1 MFIDEVVMEVTAGR
15 GGDGCMAFLR
25 EKFVPMG
32 GPNGG
37 NGGKG
42 ADIIFKADEGLKT
55 LVDLRYLKTV
65 KGDSGLNGEGK
76 NKNGKF
82 AEDKIIK
89 VPVGT
94 TIKDYDSNLV
104 IADLTKHGEEVIVA
118 YGGKGGRGNVTLAT
132 RNNPCPS
139 FAERGEPGE
148 VRKIKVELR
157 MLADVG
163 LVGMPSVGKS
173 TLLSMITN
181 ANPKIASYHFTTLS
195 PNLGV
200 VTTKDRYNY
209 VIADLPGL
217 IEGASTGTGLGHKF
231 LKHIERTKII
241 AHIIDMSASEGRD
254 PYEDYLVIRKEL
266 EEFSPKLLNKQEII
280 IANKMDLP
288 SAKENLNLF
297 KQKINKEAYEIS
309 ALNNQNLDTIINVL
323 ADLVKNTKSEV
334 LFDEDIQESHV
345 LYKFKKEKPF
355 TIIKENEHTY
365 IIKGEQVE
373 KIFKMINFNTEEAIQ
388 RFAKK
393 LRNMG
398 VDEELERLGVEEG
411 DIIRILDY
419 EFEEKNVKFLLN
431 RAKT

>member
-1 MFIDEVVMEVTAGR
+1 MFIDEVVMEVSAGR

-55 LVDLRYLKTV
+55 LVDLRYLKNV
-65 KGDSGLNGEGK
+65 KGDAGLNGEGK
-76 NKNGKF
+76 NKNGKY

-94 TIKDYDSNLV
+94 TIKDYDTNLV
-104 IADLTKHGEEVIVA
+104 IADLTHHDEEVIVA

-200 VTTKDRYNY
+200 VTTKDHYNY

-217 IEGASTGTGLGHKF
+217 IEGASEGTGLGHKF

-241 AHIIDMSASEGRD
+241 AHIIDMSSSEGRD
-254 PYEDYLVIRKEL
+254 PYEDYLIIRQEL
-266 EEFSPKLLNKQEII
+266 EK
-280 IANKMDLP
+280 
-288 SAKENLNLF
+288 F
-297 KQKINKEAYEIS
+297 KQKVNKEVYEIS
-309 ALNNQNLDTIINVL
+309 ALTNQNLDIIINVL
-323 ADLVKNTKSEV
+323 GDLVKNTPEEV
-334 LFDEDIQESHV
+334 LYDEDIQESHV

-355 TIIKENEHTY
+355 TIIKEDHTFT
-365 IIKGEQVE
+365 IKGEKVE
-373 KIFKMINFNTEEAIQ
+373 KIFKMINFNTEEAIS

-398 VDEELERLGVEEG
+398 VDEELEKLGVEEG
-411 DIIRILDY
+411 DTIKILDY
-419 EFEEKNVKFLLN
+419 EFEYTK
-431 RAKT
+431 

>member
-1 MFIDEVVMEVTAGR
+1 MFIDEVLMEVSAGR

-55 LVDLRYLKTV
+55 LIDLRYLKNV
-65 KGDSGLNGEGK
+65 KGDAGLNGEGK
-76 NKNGKF
+76 NKNGKY
-82 AEDKIIK
+82 AEDKIIR

-94 TIKDYDSNLV
+94 TIKDNETGMV
-104 IADLTKHGEEVIVA
+104 IADLTHHNEEVIVA

-200 VTTKDRYNY
+200 VSTKDKYNY

-217 IEGASTGTGLGHKF
+217 IEGASEGTGLGHKF

-241 AHIIDMSASEGRD
+241 AHVIDMSASEGRD

-266 EEFSPKLLNKQEII
+266 EKFSPKLLNKEEII

-288 SAKENLNLF
+288 ESHDNLIKFKKKIDKEV
-297 KQKINKEAYEIS
+297 YEIS
-309 ALNNQNLDTIINVL
+309 ALNNQNLDEIINVL
-323 ADLVKNTKSEV
+323 SEKVKNTPEEV
-334 LFDEDIQESHV
+334 LYDEDIQESHV

-355 TIIKENEHTY
+355 TIIKEGNTFV
-365 IIKGEQVE
+365 IKGDKVE
-373 KIFKMINFNTEEAIQ
+373 KIFKMINFNTEEAIS

-393 LRNMG
+393 LRSMG
-398 VDEELERLGVEEG
+398 VDEELEKMGVNEG

-419 EFEEKNVKFLLN
+419 EFEYTK
-431 RAKT
+431 

>member
-1 MFIDEVVMEVTAGR
+1 MFIDEVIMEVEAGR

-55 LVDLRYLKTV
+55 LIDLRYMKNI
-65 KGDSGLNGEGK
+65 KGAPGLNGEGK
-76 NKNGKF
+76 NKNGSY
-82 AEDKIIK
+82 AENKIIK

-94 TIKDYDSNLV
+94 TVKDFDTNLV
-104 IADLTKHGEEVIVA
+104 IADLTKHNEEVVVA

-181 ANPKIASYHFTTLS
+181 ANPKIAAYHFTTLS

-200 VTTKDRYNY
+200 VSTKENNY
-209 VIADLPGL
+209 VVADLPGL
-217 IEGASTGTGLGHKF
+217 IEGASEGSGLGHKF

-241 AHIIDMSASEGRD
+241 AHIVDMSASEGRD
-254 PYEDYLVIRKEL
+254 PYEDYQIIRKEL
-266 EEFSPKLLNKQEII
+266 ETFSPKLLNKQEII

-288 SAKENLNLF
+288 QSQDNLKEF
-297 KQKINKEAYEIS
+297 KKKVDKDIYEIS
-309 ALNNQNLDTIINVL
+309 AINNQNLDTIINVL
-323 ADLVKNTKSEV
+323 SELVKNTKEEI
-334 LFDEDIQESHV
+334 LYDEDVQEKHV

-355 TIIKENEHTY
+355 TIIKDGNDF

-373 KIFKMINFNTEEAIQ
+373 KIFKMINFNTEEAIS

-398 VDEELERLGVEEG
+398 VDEELEKMGVKEG
-411 DIIRILDY
+411 DIIKILDY
-419 EFEEKNVKFLLN
+419 EFEYTK
-431 RAKT
+431 

>member
-1 MFIDEVVMEVTAGR
+1 MFVDEVVMEVTAGR
-15 GGDGCMAFLR
+15 GGDGCMAFRR

-42 ADIIFKADEGLKT
+42 ADIIFKADEGLRT
-55 LVDLRYLKTV
+55 LIDLRYLKNV
-65 KGDSGLNGEGK
+65 KGDPGKNGEGK
-76 NKNGKF
+76 NKSGSY
-82 AEDKIIK
+82 AEDKIIQ
-89 VPVGT
+89 VPVGS
-94 TIKDYDSNLV
+94 TIKDFETNNI
-104 IADLTKHGEEVIVA
+104 IADLTKHNEEVIVA
-118 YGGKGGRGNVTLAT
+118 YGGKGGRGNVSLAT
-132 RNNPCPS
+132 KTNPCPS

-148 VRKIKVELR
+148 TRKIKVELR

-163 LVGMPSVGKS
+163 LVGLPSVGKS

-200 VTTKDRYNY
+200 VTTKDNNF

-217 IEGASTGTGLGHKF
+217 IEGASEGLGLGHKF

-254 PYEDYLVIRKEL
+254 PYDDYITIRKEL
-266 EEFSPKLLNKQEII
+266 ETFSKRLLTKEEII

-288 SAKENLNLF
+288 NSKENLKEF
-297 KQKINKEAYEIS
+297 KKKINKEVYEIS
-309 ALNNQNLDTIINVL
+309 AINNQNLDKLINAL
-323 ADLVKNTKSEV
+323 SDLVKNTKEEK
-334 LFDEDIQESHV
+334 LYEEDIQEKHV
-345 LYKFKKEKPF
+345 LYKFKQEKPF
-355 TIIKENEHTY
+355 TIIKENSNTY
-365 IIKGEQVE
+365 VIKGEKVE
-373 KIFKMINFNTEEAIQ
+373 KIFKMINFNTEEAIS

-398 VDEELERLGVEEG
+398 VDEELEKLGIKEG
-411 DIIRILDY
+411 DIIKILDY
-419 EFEEKNVKFLLN
+419 EFEYTK
-431 RAKT
+431 

>member
-1 MFIDEVVMEVTAGR
+1 MFVDEVVMEVEAGR

-42 ADIIFKADEGLKT
+42 SDIIFKADEGLKT
-55 LVDLRYLKTV
+55 LIDLRYQKKI
-65 KGDSGLNGEGK
+65 KGDAGLNGEGK
-76 NKNGKF
+76 NKNGSY

-94 TIKDYDSNLV
+94 TIKDYDTGMI
-104 IADLTKHGEEVIVA
+104 IADLTKHNEEVIVA

-132 RNNPCPS
+132 RSNPCPS

-148 VRKIKVELR
+148 IRKIKVELR

-163 LVGMPSVGKS
+163 LVGLPSVGKS

-181 ANPKIASYHFTTLS
+181 ANPKIAAYHFTTLS

-200 VTTKDRYNY
+200 VQTKDNNF

-217 IEGASTGTGLGHKF
+217 IEGASEGVGLGHKF
-231 LKHIERTKII
+231 LKHVERTKII
-241 AHIIDMSASEGRD
+241 AHVIDMSASEGRD
-254 PYEDYLVIRKEL
+254 PYDDYQVIRKEL
-266 EEFSPKLLNKQEII
+266 EEFSPKLLNKEEII
-280 IANKMDLP
+280 VANKMDLP
-288 SAKENLNLF
+288 QSKENLEAF
-297 KQKINKEAYEIS
+297 KKKINKEVYEIS
-309 ALNNQNLDTIINVL
+309 ALNNQNLDTLINAL
-323 ADLVKNTKSEV
+323 SELVKNTKEET
-334 LFDEDIQESHV
+334 LYDEEIQEKHV
-345 LYKFKKEKPF
+345 LYKFKQEKPF
-355 TIIKENEHTY
+355 TIIKENDHTFV
-365 IIKGEQVE
+365 IKGEKVE
-373 KIFKMINFNTEEAIQ
+373 KIFKMMNFNTEEAIS

-398 VDEELERLGVEEG
+398 VDEELEKMNVKEG
-411 DIIRILDY
+411 DIIKVLDY
-419 EFEEKNVKFLLN
+419 EFEYTK
-431 RAKT
+431 

>member
-1 MFIDEVVMEVTAGR
+1 MFIDEVLMEVSAGR

-55 LVDLRYLKTV
+55 LIDLRYLKNV
-65 KGDSGLNGEGK
+65 KGDAGLNGEGK
-76 NKNGKF
+76 NKNGKY
-82 AEDKIIK
+82 AEDKIIR

-94 TIKDYDSNLV
+94 TIKDNETGMV
-104 IADLTKHGEEVIVA
+104 IADLTHHNEEVIVA

-200 VTTKDRYNY
+200 VSTKDKYNY

-217 IEGASTGTGLGHKF
+217 IEGASEGTGLGHKF

-241 AHIIDMSASEGRD
+241 AHVIDMSASEGRD

-266 EEFSPKLLNKQEII
+266 EKFSPKLLNKEEII

-288 SAKENLNLF
+288 ESHDNLIKFKKKIGKEV
-297 KQKINKEAYEIS
+297 YEIS
-309 ALNNQNLDTIINVL
+309 ALNNQNLDEIINVL
-323 ADLVKNTKSEV
+323 SEKVKNTPEEV
-334 LFDEDIQESHV
+334 LYDEDIQESHV
-345 LYKFKKEKPF
+345 LYKFKREKPF
-355 TIIKENEHTY
+355 TIIKEGNTFV
-365 IIKGEQVE
+365 IKGDKVE
-373 KIFKMINFNTEEAIQ
+373 KIFKMINFNTEEAIS

-393 LRNMG
+393 LRSMG
-398 VDEELERLGVEEG
+398 VDEELEKMGVNEG

-419 EFEEKNVKFLLN
+419 EFEYTK
-431 RAKT
+431 

>member
-1 MFIDEVVMEVTAGR
+1 MFIDEVTMEVTAGR

-55 LVDLRYLKTV
+55 LIDLRYLKNV
-65 KGDSGLNGEGK
+65 KGDPGLNGEGK
-76 NKNGKF
+76 NKNGKY
-82 AEDKIIK
+82 AIDKIIK

-94 TIKDYDSNLV
+94 TIKDQDTGLV
-104 IADLTKHGEEVIVA
+104 IADLTKQGEEVIVA

-132 RNNPCPS
+132 RSNPCPS

-157 MLADVG
+157 MIADVG

-200 VTTKDRYNY
+200 VTTKDKFTY

-217 IEGASTGTGLGHKF
+217 IEGASEGTGLGHKF

-241 AHIIDMSASEGRD
+241 AHIIDISSSEGRD
-254 PYEDYLVIRKEL
+254 PYNDYQIIRKEL
-266 EEFSPKLLNKQEII
+266 QNFSPKLLNKQEVI
-280 IANKMDLP
+280 IANKIDLP
-288 SAKENLNLF
+288 NAKENLEIF
-297 KQKINKEAYEIS
+297 KKKVNKDVYGIS
-309 ALNNQNLDTIINVL
+309 ALNNQNLDTIINIL
-323 ADLVKNTKSEV
+323 AQLVKDTKEEI
-334 LFDEDIQESHV
+334 LYDEDIQESHV

-355 TIIKENEHTY
+355 TIIKENNSF

-373 KIFKMINFNTEEAIQ
+373 KIFKMINFNTEESIS

-393 LRNMG
+393 LRKMG
-398 VDEELERLGVEEG
+398 VDEELEKLGVKEG
-411 DIIRILDY
+411 DIIKILDY
-419 EFEEKNVKFLLN
+419 EFEYTK
-431 RAKT
+431 

>member
-1 MFIDEVVMEVTAGR
+1 MFIDEVVMEVEAGR

-42 ADIIFKADEGLKT
+42 ADIIFKADEGLRT
-55 LVDLRYLKTV
+55 LLDLRYQKKV
-65 KGDSGLNGEGK
+65 KGNPGLNGEGK
-76 NKNGKF
+76 NKNGSY

-94 TIKDYDSNLV
+94 TIKDYDTDMI
-104 IADLTKHGEEVIVA
+104 IADLTKHNEEVIVA

-148 VRKIKVELR
+148 TRKIKVELR
-157 MLADVG
+157 MIADVG
-163 LVGMPSVGKS
+163 LVGLPSVGKS

-181 ANPKIASYHFTTLS
+181 ANPKIAAYHFTTLS

-200 VTTKDRYNY
+200 VETKGNNF

-217 IEGASTGTGLGHKF
+217 IEGASEGTGLGHKF
-231 LKHIERTKII
+231 LKHVERTKII
-241 AHIIDMSASEGRD
+241 AHVIDMSASEGRD
-254 PYEDYLVIRKEL
+254 PYKDYQVIRKEL
-266 EEFSPKLLNKQEII
+266 EEFSPKLLDKQEII

-288 SAKENLNLF
+288 NAKENLNKF
-297 KQKINKEAYEIS
+297 KEKVNKEVYEIS
-309 ALNNQNLDTIINVL
+309 ALNNQNLDKLIDAL
-323 ADLVKNTKSEV
+323 SELVKNTKEEE
-334 LFDEDIQESHV
+334 LYNEEIQESHV

-355 TIIKENEHTY
+355 TIIKENDHTF
-365 IIKGEQVE
+365 IVKGDKVE
-373 KIFKMINFNTEEAIQ
+373 KIFKIMNFNTEEAIS

-393 LRNMG
+393 LRSMG
-398 VDEELERLGVEEG
+398 VDEELEKLGVQEG
-411 DIIRILDY
+411 DIIKILDY
-419 EFEEKNVKFLLN
+419 EFEYT
-431 RAKT
+431 R

>member
-1 MFIDEVVMEVTAGR
+1 MFIDEVLMEVSAGR

-55 LVDLRYLKTV
+55 LIDLRYLKNV
-65 KGDSGLNGEGK
+65 KGDAGLNGEGK
-76 NKNGKF
+76 NKNGKY
-82 AEDKIIK
+82 AEDKIIR

-94 TIKDYDSNLV
+94 TIKDNETGMV
-104 IADLTKHGEEVIVA
+104 IADLTHHNEEVIVA

-200 VTTKDRYNY
+200 VSTKDKYNY

-217 IEGASTGTGLGHKF
+217 IEGASEGTGLGHKF

-241 AHIIDMSASEGRD
+241 AHVIDMSASEGRD

-266 EEFSPKLLNKQEII
+266 EKFSPKLLNKEEII

-288 SAKENLNLF
+288 ESHDNLIKFKKKIDKEV
-297 KQKINKEAYEIS
+297 YEIS
-309 ALNNQNLDTIINVL
+309 ALNNQNLDEIINVL
-323 ADLVKNTKSEV
+323 SEKVKNTPEEV
-334 LFDEDIQESHV
+334 LYDEDIQESHV
-345 LYKFKKEKPF
+345 LYKFKREKPF
-355 TIIKENEHTY
+355 TIIKEGNTFV
-365 IIKGEQVE
+365 IKGDKVE
-373 KIFKMINFNTEEAIQ
+373 KIFKMINFNTEEAIS

-393 LRNMG
+393 LRSMG
-398 VDEELERLGVEEG
+398 LDEELEKMGVNEG
-411 DIIRILDY
+411 DIIKILDY
-419 EFEEKNVKFLLN
+419 EFEYTK
-431 RAKT
+431 

>member
-1 MFIDEVVMEVTAGR
+1 MFIDEVVMEVEAGR
-15 GGDGCMAFLR
+15 GGDGCMAYLR

-42 ADIIFKADEGLKT
+42 ASIIFKADEGLKT
-55 LVDLRYLKTV
+55 LIDLRYMKNI
-65 KGDSGLNGEGK
+65 KGAPGNNGEGK
-76 NKNGKF
+76 NKNGSY

-94 TIKDYDSNLV
+94 TIKDFDTDLV
-104 IADLTKHGEEVIVA
+104 IADLTKHNEEVIVA

-132 RNNPCPS
+132 RSNPCPS

-181 ANPKIASYHFTTLS
+181 ANPKIAAYHFTTLS

-200 VTTKDRYNY
+200 VTTKDNNF
-209 VIADLPGL
+209 VVADLPGL
-217 IEGASTGTGLGHKF
+217 IEGASLGSGLGHKF

-241 AHIIDMSASEGRD
+241 AHVIDMSASEGRD
-254 PYEDYLVIRKEL
+254 PYEDYQIIRQEL
-266 EEFSPKLLNKQEII
+266 ETFSKKLITKKEII

-288 SAKENLNLF
+288 SAEENLKEF
-297 KQKINKEAYEIS
+297 KKKVDKEIYEIS
-309 ALNNQNLDTIINVL
+309 AINNQNLDTIIEVL
-323 ADLVKNTKSEV
+323 SNLVKNTE
-334 LFDEDIQESHV
+334 DEILYDESIQEKHV

-355 TIIKENEHTY
+355 TIIKESNNVY
-365 IIKGEQVE
+365 NIKGDEVE
-373 KIFKMINFNTEEAIQ
+373 KIFKMINFNTEEAIS

-393 LRNMG
+393 LRTMG
-398 VDEELERLGVEEG
+398 VDEELEKMGIQEG
-411 DIIRILDY
+411 DIIKILGY
-419 EFEEKNVKFLLN
+419 EFEYTK
-431 RAKT
+431 

>member
-1 MFIDEVVMEVTAGR
+1 MFIDEVTMEVTAGR

-55 LVDLRYLKTV
+55 LIDLRYLKNV
-65 KGDSGLNGEGK
+65 KGDPGLNGEGK
-76 NKNGKF
+76 NKNGKY

-94 TIKDYDSNLV
+94 TIKEIDTGLI
-104 IADLTKHGEEVIVA
+104 IADLTKHDEEVIVA

-173 TLLSMITN
+173 TILSMITN

-200 VTTKDRYNY
+200 VKTKDHSIF
-209 VIADLPGL
+209 VLADLPGL
-217 IEGASTGTGLGHKF
+217 IEGASVGTGLGHKF

-241 AHIIDMSASEGRD
+241 AHVIDMSGTEGRD
-254 PYEDYLVIRKEL
+254 PYDDYLVIRKEL
-266 EEFSPKLLNKQEII
+266 SEFSSKLLNKQEII

-288 SAKENLNLF
+288 ESSENLQKF
-297 KQKINKEAYEIS
+297 KEKVDKPVYPIS
-309 ALNNQNLDTIINVL
+309 AINNQNLDTIINIL
-323 ADLVKNTKSEV
+323 AELVKNTK
-334 LFDEDIQESHV
+334 DEPLYDEEIQESHV

-355 TIIKENEHTY
+355 VIIKENHTF
-365 IIKGEQVE
+365 IIKGEKVE
-373 KIFKMINFNTEEAIQ
+373 KIFKMINFNTEEAIA

-398 VDEELERLGVEEG
+398 VDEELEKLGVEEG
-411 DIIRILDY
+411 DIIKILDY
-419 EFEEKNVKFLLN
+419 EFEYTK
-431 RAKT
+431 

>member
-1 MFIDEVVMEVTAGR
+1 MFIDEVLMEVSAGR

-55 LVDLRYLKTV
+55 LIDLRYLKNV
-65 KGDSGLNGEGK
+65 KGDAGLNGEGK
-76 NKNGKF
+76 NKNGKY
-82 AEDKIIK
+82 AEDKIIR

-94 TIKDYDSNLV
+94 TIKDNETGMV
-104 IADLTKHGEEVIVA
+104 IADLTHHNEEVIVA

-200 VTTKDRYNY
+200 VSTKDKYNY

-217 IEGASTGTGLGHKF
+217 IEGASEGTGLGHKF

-241 AHIIDMSASEGRD
+241 AHVIDMSASEGRD

-266 EEFSPKLLNKQEII
+266 EKFSPKLLNKEEII

-288 SAKENLNLF
+288 ESHDNLIKFKKKIDKEV
-297 KQKINKEAYEIS
+297 YEIS
-309 ALNNQNLDTIINVL
+309 ALNNQNLDEIINVL
-323 ADLVKNTKSEV
+323 SEKVKNTPEEV
-334 LFDEDIQESHV
+334 LYDEDIQESHV
-345 LYKFKKEKPF
+345 LYKFKREKPF
-355 TIIKENEHTY
+355 TIIKEGNTFV
-365 IIKGEQVE
+365 IKGDKVE
-373 KIFKMINFNTEEAIQ
+373 KIFKMINFNTEEAIS

-393 LRNMG
+393 LRSMG
-398 VDEELERLGVEEG
+398 VDEELEKMGVNEG

-419 EFEEKNVKFLLN
+419 EFEYTK
-431 RAKT
+431 

>member
-1 MFIDEVVMEVTAGR
+1 MFIDEVLMEVSAGR

-55 LVDLRYLKTV
+55 LIDLRYLKNV
-65 KGDSGLNGEGK
+65 KGDAGLNGEGK
-76 NKNGKF
+76 NKNGKY
-82 AEDKIIK
+82 AEDKIIR

-94 TIKDYDSNLV
+94 TIKDNETGMV
-104 IADLTKHGEEVIVA
+104 IADLTHHNEEVIVA

-200 VTTKDRYNY
+200 VSTKDKYNY

-217 IEGASTGTGLGHKF
+217 IEGASEGTGLGHKF

-241 AHIIDMSASEGRD
+241 AHVIDMSASEGRD

-266 EEFSPKLLNKQEII
+266 EKFSPKLLNKEEII

-288 SAKENLNLF
+288 ESHDNLIKFKE
-297 KQKINKEAYEIS
+297 KIDKEVYEIS
-309 ALNNQNLDTIINVL
+309 ALNNQNLDKIINVL
-323 ADLVKNTKSEV
+323 SEKVKNTPEEV
-334 LFDEDIQESHV
+334 LYDEDIQESHV
-345 LYKFKKEKPF
+345 LYKFKREKPF
-355 TIIKENEHTY
+355 TIIKEGNTFV
-365 IIKGEQVE
+365 IKGDKVE
-373 KIFKMINFNTEEAIQ
+373 KIFKMINFNTEEAIS

-393 LRNMG
+393 LRSMG
-398 VDEELERLGVEEG
+398 VDEELEKMGVNEG

-419 EFEEKNVKFLLN
+419 EFEYTK
-431 RAKT
+431 

>member
-1 MFIDEVVMEVTAGR
+1 MFIDEVLMEVVAGR
-15 GGDGCMAFLR
+15 GGDGCMAFRR

-42 ADIIFKADEGLKT
+42 ADIVFKADEGLKT
-55 LVDLRYLKTV
+55 LIDLRYLKNV
-65 KGDSGLNGEGK
+65 KGEPGKNGEGK
-76 NKNGKF
+76 NKSGSY

-94 TIKDYDSNLV
+94 TIKDSETGMV
-104 IADLTKHGEEVIVA
+104 IADLTKHNEEVIVA

-132 RNNPCPS
+132 KSNPCPS

-163 LVGMPSVGKS
+163 LVGLPSVGKS

-200 VTTKDRYNY
+200 VTTKDNNF

-217 IEGASTGTGLGHKF
+217 IEGASEGLGLGHKF

-241 AHIIDMSASEGRD
+241 AHIIDMSASEGRN
-254 PYEDYLVIRKEL
+254 PYEDYQTIRKEL
-266 EEFSPKLLNKQEII
+266 ENFSPKLLNKQEII

-288 SAKENLNLF
+288 NSKENLIEF
-297 KQKINKEAYEIS
+297 KKKINKEVYEIS
-309 ALNNQNLDTIINVL
+309 AINNQNLDTIIKVL
-323 ADLVKNTKSEV
+323 SDLVKNTKEEA
-334 LFDEDIQESHV
+334 LYEEDIQEKHV
-345 LYKFKKEKPF
+345 LYKFKQEKPF
-355 TIIKENEHTY
+355 TIIKENNNTFV
-365 IIKGEQVE
+365 IKGEKVE
-373 KIFKMINFNTEEAIQ
+373 KIFKMINFNTEEAIS

-393 LRNMG
+393 LRTMG
-398 VDEELERLGVEEG
+398 VDEELEKLGVKEG
-411 DIIRILDY
+411 DIIKILDY
-419 EFEEKNVKFLLN
+419 EFEYTK
-431 RAKT
+431 